1 MEELGKIGIIGRTQA
16 ATQGAEKSQK
26 ASPTER
32 LVYELATS
40 AIHGTPTTTRSTLS
54 GERVNLEKPEK
65 LPTDPWLG
73 LANLVCREKNDWI

>member
-1 MEELGKIGIIGRTQA
+1 MEELGKIGIIGRT
-16 ATQGAEKSQK
+16 
-26 ASPTER
+26 
-32 LVYELATS
+32 TS

-65 LPTDPWLG
+65 LPSDPWLG